1 MTADTGSQTGQ
12 WELGRGLGLDRR
24 REHPP
29 HPASS
34 RAGCK
39 LGVDL
44 DELREEGLGPDEGQ
58 ARGRVVGGGRAI
70 SGSGRGPEG
79 SGLGKSF

>member
-1 MTADTGSQTGQ
+1 MGVRQGLRLGQ
-12 WELGRGLGLDRR
+12 EERA
-24 REHPP
+24 PP
-29 HPASS
+29 SS

-44 DELREEGLGPDEGQ
+44 DELREEGQGPDEGQ

-79 SGLGKSF
+79 SGLG